1 MKRKKE
7 RIGKMKDRIERLLL
21 SAERE
26 GMDKLLAWMDE
37 NGFYQMPCSGGNH
50 LAKEGGL
57 AEHSLNVLGVMQDM
71 SFLLCNGPENISKEY
86 QDAIYI
92 CSLLHDLGKCGDYG
106 KPGYVPNMLKGRATK
121 ANPTPE
127 PYQSDKKPFKV
138 NDEIFPIDHGVRS
151 VKIASK
157 FIELTEEE
165 ELAILWHNGLYGNF
179 RYQIQGRETP
189 LYMLLHF
196 ADLWASRVVEKE
208 KEEPKIE

>member
-1 MKRKKE
+1 MEKQRGKD
-7 RIGKMKDRIERLLL
+7 GKMKNKIESLLL
-21 SAERE
+21 STKRE
-26 GMDKLLAWMDE
+26 GMYGLLMWMDE

-57 AEHSLNVLGVMQDM
+57 AEHSLNVFGLMHSIRNEGVLGNNFDM
-71 SFLLCNGPENISKEY
+71 PTNSIV
-86 QDAIYI
+86 I
-92 CSLLHDLGKCGDYG
+92 CGLLHDLGKCGDYG

-138 NDEIFPIDHGVRS
+138 NDELFPVDHEVRS

-179 RYQIQGRETP
+179 RYQIQGKETP

-196 ADLWASRVVEKE
+196 SDMWASRVIEEE
-208 KEEPKIE
+208 KEEPGN

>member
-1 MKRKKE
+1 
-7 RIGKMKDRIERLLL
+7 MKDRIEALLL
-21 SAERE
+21 STKRE
-26 GMDKLLAWMDE
+26 GMYGLLSWMDE
-37 NGFYQMPCSGGNH
+37 NGFYAMPCSGGNH
-50 LAKEGGL
+50 LSKEGGL

-127 PYQSDKKPFKV
+127 SYQSDKKPFKV
-138 NDEIFPIDHGVRS
+138 NEELYPVDHEVRS

-179 RYQIQGRETP
+179 RYQIQGKETP

-196 ADLWASRVVEKE
+196 ADMWASRVVEKE
-208 KEEPKIE
+208 KEEPEIE

>member
-1 MKRKKE
+1 M
-7 RIGKMKDRIERLLL
+7 RIGKMKDRIESLLL
-21 SAERE
+21 STKRE
-26 GMDKLLAWMDE
+26 GMYGLLMWMDE

-57 AEHSLNVLGVMQDM
+57 AEHSLNVFDLMHGIRNEGMLSNNFDM
-71 SFLLCNGPENISKEY
+71 PTDSI
-86 QDAIYI
+86 II
-92 CSLLHDLGKCGDYG
+92 CGLLHDLGKCGDHG

-121 ANPTPE
+121 ANQNPE

-138 NDEIFPIDHGVRS
+138 NDELFPIDHEVRS

-196 ADLWASRVVEKE
+196 ADLWASRVIEKE
-208 KEEPKIE
+208 KEEPEIE

>member
-1 MKRKKE
+1 MKRQKE
-7 RIGKMKDRIERLLL
+7 RIRKMKDRVEKLLL
-21 SAERE
+21 STKRE

-50 LAKEGGL
+50 LAKKGGL

-71 SFLLCNGPENISKEY
+71 SFFLCNGPERLTKEC

-106 KPGYVPNMLKGRATK
+106 KPGYIPNMLKGRATK
-121 ANPTPE
+121 ANPDPE
-127 PYQSDKKPFKV
+127 PYQSPNKPFKV
-138 NDEIFPIDHGVRS
+138 NDELFPIDHEVRS

-179 RYQIQGRETP
+179 KYQISGKETP

-196 ADLWASRVVEKE
+196 ADMWASRVVEKE
-208 KEEPKIE
+208 KENPEIE